1 MAARYLP
8 FVPGTHTLLI
18 HDRHRFLLTCGRY
31 GIGKCICMK
40 QEQGKQEPLKAE
52 NALEWF
58 SYQNQERK

>member
-8 FVPGTHTLLI
+8 FVPGTHTLHRATLLI

-52 NALEWF
+52 NALE
-58 SYQNQERK
+58 